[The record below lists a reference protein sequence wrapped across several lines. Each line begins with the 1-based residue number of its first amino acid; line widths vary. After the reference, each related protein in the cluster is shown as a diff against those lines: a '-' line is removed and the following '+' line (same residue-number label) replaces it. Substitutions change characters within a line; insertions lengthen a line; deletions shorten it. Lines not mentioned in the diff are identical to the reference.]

1 MESKQGGIMELTQ
14 LVFFVSLVCFSIAFA
29 TIFLVGGYDNDKQK
43 NKEA

>member
-1 MESKQGGIMELTQ
+1 MELTQ
-14 LVFFVSLVCFSIAFA
+14 LVFFISLVCFSTAFA